1 MVFYLIFC
9 CPHNPKKKTIL
20 FNRNKTNTNK
30 PIERKLTFDNENA
43 ARNKSTRN
51 LESDKKLEDDK
62 FSRKVTT
69 NYNNLSKRQTNI
81 EFVIDEGFEEE
92 SDDDNA
98 SSFMT
103 DSISQSAA
111 SAYKSLSPR
120 SAKTREKRRRK
131 KTIIRKS
138 NSIS

>member
-1 MVFYLIFC
+1 MRKLSRQLS
-9 CPHNPKKKTIL
+9 KKKTIL
-20 FNRNKTNTNK
+20 FNRNKTTNK
-30 PIERKLTFDNENA
+30 AIERKLTFDNDKT
-43 ARNKSTRN
+43 ARNKSTRT
-51 LESDKKLEDDK
+51 LESGKKLEDDK

-81 EFVIDEGFEEE
+81 EFVIDEGFEED

-111 SAYKSLSPR
+111 SVCTPR
-120 SAKTREKRRRK
+120 SARAKEKRQDL
-131 KTIIRKS
+131 S
-138 NSIS
+138 

>member
-1 MVFYLIFC
+1 M
-9 CPHNPKKKTIL
+9 
-20 FNRNKTNTNK
+20 FNRNKTNK
-30 PIERKLTFDNENA
+30 PIERKLTFDNDNA

-69 NYNNLSKRQTNI
+69 NYNNLSKKQTNL
-81 EFVIDEGFEEE
+81 EFVVEGFEEE

-111 SAYKSLSPR
+111 SACTPR
-120 SAKTREKRRRK
+120 SAKTREKRQD
-131 KTIIRKS
+131 I
-138 NSIS
+138 N